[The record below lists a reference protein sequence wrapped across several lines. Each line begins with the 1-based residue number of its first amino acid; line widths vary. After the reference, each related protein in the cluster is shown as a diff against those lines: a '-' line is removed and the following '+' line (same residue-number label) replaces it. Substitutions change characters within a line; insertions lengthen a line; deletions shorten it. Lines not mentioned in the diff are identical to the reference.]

1 MACVLSLVLC
11 ASCLVAF
18 AEDETIELTYWAH
31 SGTKDSV
38 EPLTAAY
45 MAEHPNV
52 KIDVSYYA
60 TDNIK
65 DALKVAATSNTLPSL
80 WFNWGGNL
88 GGYYVTN
95 GCTYDLTQFAK
106 EHGWTERFNA
116 GALDLCTLDG
126 KLSGYPTSIS
136 MLTMYYKKSVFE
148 RCGVEVPTTFEE
160 LEAVCDKLKENG
172 VVPFATA
179 GLYGWHLMRIVEQLV
194 EYYAGPELHNQ
205 LLQSS
210 RFPFYNAEYY
220 KVLPFIVE
228 LRNKGEKNVNE
239 IETCLNALY
248 GTMMLRLQNKKIS
261 PDTEHAIK
269 EISTFIGMLSD
280 YYIKDKNEGLKFEE
294 E

>member
-1 MACVLSLVLC
+1 MVPKSMIT
-11 ASCLVAF
+11 
-18 AEDETIELTYWAH
+18 ENMMTMQPTILLMMNQE
-31 SGTKDSV
+31 GKRQ
-38 EPLTAAY
+38 
-45 MAEHPNV
+45 
-52 KIDVSYYA
+52 
-60 TDNIK
+60 
-65 DALKVAATSNTLPSL
+65 
-80 WFNWGGNL
+80 GG
-88 GGYYVTN
+88 
-95 GCTYDLTQFAK
+95 
-106 EHGWTERFNA
+106 
-116 GALDLCTLDG
+116 
-126 KLSGYPTSIS
+126 
-136 MLTMYYKKSVFE
+136 
-148 RCGVEVPTTFEE
+148 
-160 LEAVCDKLKENG
+160 
-172 VVPFATA
+172 
-179 GLYGWHLMRIVEQLV
+179 HLQINMIIVQDMN
-194 EYYAGPELHNQ
+194 ELHNQ